1 MWLDKTNW
9 VMFQLPVPICEN
21 LRSSAVGL
29 CSSGGCRIAPE
40 DFGGLSRVAWR
51 RRIHSRAFAVAI
63 VFLIANAM
71 MGCAGDSTQRTED
84 LLSAAGFNVV
94 IASTPQRLILFGDL
108 PPYKVIRIQ
117 RNGKDR
123 YVYADPAQKLIYV
136 GGVFAY
142 QRLKITRGQ
151 EPGRTGYPGR
161 RIQRSARS

>member
-1 MWLDKTNW
+1 
-9 VMFQLPVPICEN
+9 MFQLPVPICEN
-21 LRSSAVGL
+21 LRLVFV
-29 CSSGGCRIAPE
+29 SSGCCRIAPE
-40 DFGGLSRVAWR
+40 AWR

-71 MGCAGDSTQRTED
+71 MGCAGHSTQRTED

-94 IASTPQRLILFGDL
+94 IASTPQRLQHLATL

-136 GGVFAY
+136 GGGFGY
-142 QRLKITRGQ
+142 QRFKEVTLAK
-151 EPGRTGYPGR
+151 YPAQPNNHDED
-161 RIQRSARS
+161 IDAP